1 MNTDHYRVEVILK
14 EARRF
19 MVPLYQRKYQ
29 WSDER
34 LEPFWDDVSAKAA
47 EVLDGES
54 RFEHYMGALILSP
67 VEEGSQIARTPRVQ
81 VVDGQQRLTTFQLF
95 LAALREV
102 ARDHE
107 LKDLMGP
114 IDGYL
119 FNKLKSKDKDPLTR
133 FKLTPT
139 PSDRDIFHDII
150 ELPYAELRKKY
161 KRLFRGD
168 SVPKNTGF
176 PALRAYYLFY
186 WWIIDEFAF
195 HGEEEVDELE
205 LEKRLEALLKS
216 VLDRLKLVVIT
227 LDESDD
233 AQVIFETLNSRG
245 EPLLA
250 MDLVRNNIFHR
261 AEQKDIPVEGLY
273 KKLWEPLDDK
283 WWREPAPNARPRR
296 PRLDHFLA
304 HVLTAETG
312 KKISVRELYAE
323 YRAFA
328 VPKGRPKFDDIKKEL
343 KLLEHYAPLYE
354 TLEGRAK
361 ADPALYRLGRKLA
374 EWQVTT
380 VFPVAIQIGDS
391 KLPKEEKMRLCRLIY
406 SFLARRAMCGLT
418 TKNLNQVFQS
428 IAGLFLRKKGP
439 SLEAFQAYFRE
450 QEGDSTRFPRNDE
463 FRRGILEK
471 NAYSI
476 APGTRLIDILWELER
491 ASRPR
496 MAEKIEKPKDL
507 SVEHVLPQKWTDEWP
522 FPNGQTHPFDAD
534 EPDAR
539 NRRALVNSLGNLTL
553 LTRRLNS
560 SSGNSGFTKKK
571 GKFEEHTGLFLNK
584 WFMKKN
590 QWTETEISER
600 SEHLAKMAAK
610 IWIDLE

>member
-29 WSDER
+29 WRDKR
-34 LEPFWDDVSAKAA
+34 LKPFWDDVSAKAA
-47 EVLDGES
+47 EVLDGGS

-67 VEEGSQIARTPRVQ
+67 VEEGSQIGRTPRVQ

-95 LAALREV
+95 LAALREG
-102 ARDHE
+102 ARDYE
-107 LKDLMGP
+107 LKDLMGQ

-119 FNKLKSKDKDPLTR
+119 FNECKSKDEDPLTR

-150 ELPYAELRKKY
+150 ELSYEEMTEKYPELLVRKK
-161 KRLFRGD
+161 
-168 SVPKNTGF
+168 TGF
-176 PALRAYYLFY
+176 PALDAYYRFC
-186 WWIIDEFAF
+186 WWINAFAS
-195 HGEEEVDELE
+195 HGPKELLKE
-205 LEKRLEALLKS
+205 RLEALLTA

-227 LDESDD
+227 LGESDD
-233 AQVIFETLNSRG
+233 AQVIFETLNSKG

-261 AEQKDIPVEGLY
+261 AEQQRAEQKDIPVEDLY
-273 KKLWEPLDDK
+273 DKLWGPLDDK

-361 ADPALYRLGRKLA
+361 ADPALYWLGRKLA

-428 IAGLFLRKKGP
+428 TAELFMRKGP
-439 SLEAFQAYFRE
+439 SLEAFRAYFRGK
-450 QEGDSTRFPRNDE
+450 EGDSTRFPRNDE
-463 FRRGILEK
+463 FRQGILKK

-476 APGTRLIDILWELER
+476 APRTRLIDILWELER

-522 FPNGQTHPFDAD
+522 FPNAD

-539 NRRALVNSLGNLTL
+539 NRRDLVNSLGNLTL
-553 LTRRLNS
+553 LTGSLNS
-560 SSGNSGFTKKK
+560 SSGNSGFAKKK
-571 GKFEEHTGLFLNK
+571 EKFEKHTGLFLNK
-584 WFMKKN
+584 WFMKKA

-600 SEHLAKMAAK
+600 SEHLAKMATK

>member
-19 MVPLYQRKYQ
+19 MVPLYQRQYQ
-29 WSDER
+29 WSNKR
-34 LEPFWDDVSAKAA
+34 LEPFWEDVSAKAA
-47 EVLDGES
+47 ELLDGES
-54 RFEHYMGALILSP
+54 KFEHYMGALILSP

-102 ARDHE
+102 ARDYE
-107 LKDLMGP
+107 LEDLMGH

-119 FNKLKSKDKDPLTR
+119 FNEPKTKDNDPLTR

-150 ELPYAELRKKY
+150 KLPYAELRKKY

-176 PALRAYYLFY
+176 PALRAYSLFY

-205 LEKRLEALLKS
+205 LEKRLEALLKA

-233 AQVIFETLNSRG
+233 AQVIFETLNSKG

-261 AEQKDIPVEGLY
+261 AEQQDVSVEDLY
-273 KKLWEPLDDK
+273 AKLWDPLDDG

-304 HVLTAETG
+304 HVLTAKTG

-328 VPKGRPKFDDIKKEL
+328 APKGRPRFDDIEKEL

-361 ADPALYRLGRKLA
+361 VDPALYRLGRKLA

-380 VFPVAIQIGDS
+380 VFPVAIQIGGS

-428 IAGLFLRKKGP
+428 IAGLFLRKGP
-439 SLEAFQAYFRE
+439 SLKTFQAYFRK

-471 NAYSI
+471 DAYSI
-476 APGTRLIDILWELER
+476 TPRSRLVDILWELER

-507 SVEHVLPQKWTDEWP
+507 SVEHVLPQNWTDEWP
-522 FPNGQTHPFDAD
+522 FPNGQTHAVDAD

-539 NRRALVNSLGNLTL
+539 ERRALVNSLGNLTL
-553 LTRRLNS
+553 LTRSLNS
-560 SSGNSGFTKKK
+560 SSGNSGFTRKKE
-571 GKFEEHTGLFLNK
+571 KFEEHTGLFLNK
-584 WFMKKN
+584 WFMNKD

-600 SEHLAKMAAK
+600 SECLAKMAAE